1 MYKVLVVE
9 DEERIRK
16 GLVYLVDWMALR
28 CIVVGEAANG
38 REGAALIR
46 SLQPDIVVTDVRM
59 PFASGIEMLE
69 QSRGS
74 WDGEV
79 IIMSGYDEFEY
90 AKKAIS
96 LGVAEYFLKPLDPD
110 ELAQAVRKIAGRL
123 EVKRTL
129 KKLEGLQRP
138 NTDMLPLDGMSIRP
152 PKNRHVAA
160 MIEHVQAHYADK
172 LSITDLSESLGAS
185 VSYLNAKFKEET
197 GYTFNDFVN
206 RYRIRKSLS
215 LLGNTNMKVYEVAEA
230 VGFQD
235 YKYFIQ
241 VFKKYIGTSPM
252 KFLNAQS

>member
-1 MYKVLVVE
+1 
-9 DEERIRK
+9 
-16 GLVYLVDWMALR
+16 
-28 CIVVGEAANG
+28 
-38 REGAALIR
+38 
-46 SLQPDIVVTDVRM
+46 
-59 PFASGIEMLE
+59 
-69 QSRGS
+69 
-74 WDGEV
+74 
-79 IIMSGYDEFEY
+79 
-90 AKKAIS
+90 
-96 LGVAEYFLKPLDPD
+96 
-110 ELAQAVRKIAGRL
+110 LAQAVRKIAGRL